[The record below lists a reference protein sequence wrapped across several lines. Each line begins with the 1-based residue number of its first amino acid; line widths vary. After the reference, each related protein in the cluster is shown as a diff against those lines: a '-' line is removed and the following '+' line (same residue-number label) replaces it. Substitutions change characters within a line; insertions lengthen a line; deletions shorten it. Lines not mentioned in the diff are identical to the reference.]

1 MHVTAIIAAGGR
13 GQRFGGARP
22 KQLLSVAGRPVL
34 ERSVTAFLTH
44 PSIDEVV
51 VALPTELADDPPEYL
66 RGSSKPLLVVAG
78 GPRRQDS
85 VASAFRAVSAR
96 SDVIVIHDA
105 ARPFAS
111 AALIARTIAA
121 AAESGAALAAV
132 QARDTVKQGHLSRG
146 AAAPRSSD
154 VWIVKATLP
163 RESIFLAQ
171 TPQAFRREVLRD
183 ALALG
188 EDATDEAALAEH
200 AGHTVRIVEGEVS
213 NIKITT
219 PGDLAVAETL
229 ARLGHDDGMVARV
242 GTGYDLHKLVEGRPL
257 ILGGVTIPF
266 ERGLSGHS
274 DADAVC
280 HAITDAVLGA
290 AAAGDI
296 GRHFPD
302 TDPQWQGASSVGLLK
317 RAAAL
322 VRERGY
328 RIANVDVVVIAE
340 RPKLAPWVE
349 AMRANV
355 GEALG
360 LTTDCVSIKGKTN
373 EGVGEL
379 GRGEAIAAHAVAL
392 LRGVVD

>member
-66 RGSSKPLLVVAG
+66 RGSSKPLRVVAG

>member
-66 RGSSKPLLVVAG
+66 RGSSKPLRVVAG

-200 AGHTVRIVEGEVS
+200 AGHTVRIVEGEMS

>member
-66 RGSSKPLLVVAG
+66 RGSSKPLRVVAG

-132 QARDTVKQGHLSRG
+132 QARDTVKLGHLSRG

-163 RESIFLAQ
+163 RESVFLAQ

-183 ALALG
+183 ALASG

-200 AGHTVRIVEGEVS
+200 AG
-213 NIKITT
+213 
-219 PGDLAVAETL
+219 
-229 ARLGHDDGMVARV
+229 
-242 GTGYDLHKLVEGRPL
+242 
-257 ILGGVTIPF
+257 
-266 ERGLSGHS
+266 
-274 DADAVC
+274 
-280 HAITDAVLGA
+280 
-290 AAAGDI
+290 
-296 GRHFPD
+296 
-302 TDPQWQGASSVGLLK
+302 
-317 RAAAL
+317 
-322 VRERGY
+322 
-328 RIANVDVVVIAE
+328 
-340 RPKLAPWVE
+340 
-349 AMRANV
+349 
-355 GEALG
+355 
-360 LTTDCVSIKGKTN
+360 
-373 EGVGEL
+373 
-379 GRGEAIAAHAVAL
+379 
-392 LRGVVD
+392 